1 MSLLARPLTYEDLRQ
16 IPPDGYCYEII
27 DGELVVSAAPN
38 RKHQRWSGS
47 LFGLLQERERA
58 GLGEAYHAPVDVRL
72 FPDQETPIVQPDLI
86 FLGRDQLHIYR
97 DTLVEGPPD
106 LVIEILSP
114 STRTIDLTRK
124 AQLYAEAGVPEY
136 WVADPD
142 EPSLRGY
149 ALRDGEYR
157 ENPAEAGQLR
167 SGVVPGLVVDLETLF
182 EYLG

>member
-1 MSLLARPLTYEDLRQ
+1 MSLLARPLTYEDLKE
-16 IPPDGYCYEII
+16 IPPDGNRYEII

-47 LFGLLQERERA
+47 LFDLLRDREKA
-58 GLGEAYHAPVDVRL
+58 GLGEAYHAPVDVQL
-72 FPDQETPIVQPDLI
+72 FPDRPQPIVQPDLI
-86 FLGRDQLHIYR
+86 FIRTGRLHIF
-97 DTLVEGPPD
+97 GPD
-106 LVIEILSP
+106 LVVGAPDLVVEILSP
-114 STRTIDLTRK
+114 SSRTMDLTRK

-142 EPSLRGY
+142 EPSLRAY

-157 ENPAEAGQLR
+157 ENPAEAGLLR
-167 SGVVPGLVVDLETLF
+167 SGIVPGLVVDLAALF